1 MPTLAQASDRVHL
14 WSPVL
19 VKELRTRMRGSRPV
33 WLQAGYVFIML
44 LVMGGTYAAEVGT
57 TGTVASTL
65 GFRLG
70 RAMFQGLFIVQ
81 AVLVALIVPGLTAG
95 AISGE
100 QEQRTYELLAA
111 TRLRSRQVV
120 LGKLLSAW
128 LFAALLLTTSLPL
141 AALCLLFGG
150 VSPAELMWSYAIVA
164 LCALLLAAIGLW
176 WSTVFSRSI
185 LAVMG
190 AYATMGAFLI
200 ASAVLMIDPF
210 ASVAAYMP
218 TPSVFAAVNPFG
230 AIYYAAN
237 PVAVYGWSI
246 PAGVAAVA
254 ILVLAAGLVAGAAS
268 QRLPL
273 LGRRSGIF
281 VRGLMVVLFGV
292 GIFLAMGNYG
302 QDLRMLTSAR
312 AARCGIAIAAC
323 GLIAALTIIAPI
335 IAAGE
340 MDRPPRG
347 RFLQWVL
354 GGLSPRRIL
363 QPQVR
368 SAFPFLLVLGVVG
381 CGVIGASLLYFSPL
395 HRAAWWP
402 LMWRMAMLT
411 LASAFGCSMLG
422 LWAAVAWPGTRG
434 RVVLGVGLLMVYLL
448 TLLII
453 ATAPP
458 GPALLS
464 VQTAYLNPALI
475 ALSYFKPTLYSAL
488 STLHGGAGLGIAA
501 TSAALFVLFGVI
513 GFLGANAA
521 FKRQA
526 TSSALTVGATERDVA
541 SAAERHEAVSSRAP
555 ESSDE

>member
-1 MPTLAQASDRVHL
+1 
-14 WSPVL
+14 
-19 VKELRTRMRGSRPV
+19 
-33 WLQAGYVFIML
+33 
-44 LVMGGTYAAEVGT
+44 
-57 TGTVASTL
+57 
-65 GFRLG
+65 
-70 RAMFQGLFIVQ
+70 
-81 AVLVALIVPGLTAG
+81 
-95 AISGE
+95 
-100 QEQRTYELLAA
+100 
-111 TRLRSRQVV
+111 
-120 LGKLLSAW
+120 
-128 LFAALLLTTSLPL
+128 
-141 AALCLLFGG
+141 
-150 VSPAELMWSYAIVA
+150 
-164 LCALLLAAIGLW
+164 
-176 WSTVFSRSI
+176 
-185 LAVMG
+185 
-190 AYATMGAFLI
+190 MGAFLI

-218 TPSVFAAVNPFG
+218 APSVFAAVNPFG
-230 AIYYAAN
+230 AIYFAAN
-237 PVAVYGWSI
+237 AVAVYGWSI

-254 ILVLAAGLVAGAAS
+254 ILVLAAGLIAAAAS

-281 VRGLMVVLFGV
+281 VRGLMVVLFGL

-347 RFLQWVL
+347 RFLGWVL

-368 SAFPFLLVLGVVG
+368 SAFPFLLFLGVLG
-381 CGVIGASLLYFSPL
+381 CGVIGASLLYFARL
-395 HRAAWWP
+395 HSAAWWP
-402 LMWRMAMLT
+402 LMWRMGMLT
-411 LASAFGCSMLG
+411 LASVFGCSMLG

-501 TSAALFVLFGVI
+501 TSAALFALFGVI
-513 GFLGANAA
+513 GLLGANGA

-526 TSSALTVGATERDVA
+526 ASFALIVGTASDVA
-541 SAAERHEAVSSRAP
+541 PAAERRKDVPSRAP
-555 ESSDE
+555 ETSDE